1 MEEISA
7 EYYRSL
13 FTTNNFT
20 EFTELLDVVQQKV
33 STAMNYQ
40 LTRDFNA
47 MEVKAALNQMYPL
60 KALGLD
66 GMPPLF
72 F

>member
-1 MEEISA
+1 MEEISV

-33 STAMNYQ
+33 STAMN
-40 LTRDFNA
+40 
-47 MEVKAALNQMYPL
+47 
-60 KALGLD
+60 
-66 GMPPLF
+66 
-72 F
+72 